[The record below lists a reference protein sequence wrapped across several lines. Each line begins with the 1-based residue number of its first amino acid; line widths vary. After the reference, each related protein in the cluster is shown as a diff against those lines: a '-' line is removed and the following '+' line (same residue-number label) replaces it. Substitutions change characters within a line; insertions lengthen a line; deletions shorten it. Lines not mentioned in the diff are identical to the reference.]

1 MRLRWRHRN
10 HGAEAPKM
18 IIPVLVLLVLSLAAV
33 WGAFLRVADRR
44 AERRALRPERAR
56 RALVAGR

>member
-1 MRLRWRHRN
+1 
-10 HGAEAPKM
+10 M

-44 AERRALRPERAR
+44 AERRALRPGRAR
-56 RALVAGR
+56 RALVAER